1 VQVPLGVLFR
11 NENENGDMLEILKKF
26 QSYIPKA
33 DVNTF
38 DNQKC
43 AGDQLSVERAVNVV
57 ASVENGHTP
66 EDRLEGIDFQIGD
79 WHACVKILTVSV

>member
-1 VQVPLGVLFR
+1 MQVPLGVLFR
-11 NENENGDMLEILKKF
+11 NENGDMLEILKKF

-38 DNQKC
+38 DNQEC
-43 AGDQLSVERAVNVV
+43 AGDQSWVERAVNVV

-66 EDRLEGIDFQIGD
+66 EDRLDELIFKLATGML
-79 WHACVKILTVSV
+79 V